1 MTAAE
6 TAEPT
11 MEEILASIRKIISDE
26 QIAPV
31 AEPMRPTLAAER
43 IEPAAEAPARS
54 PFRPS
59 TDVLELTD
67 SMENATLRPST
78 SFEKLISDEAEDV
91 TTAKLS
97 ALTGMMTRNYPGSE
111 NTLEG
116 LVQEMLR
123 PMLKLWLDQ
132 HLPDMV
138 ETIVTREIS
147 RISGR
152 AR

>member
-26 QIAPV
+26 QIAPTSESV
-31 AEPMRPTLAAER
+31 RPTLAAER
-43 IEPAAEAPARS
+43 VEPQASAPAQP

-67 SMENATLRPST
+67 SMENATLRPSS

-123 PMLKLWLDQ
+123 PMLKMWLDQ